1 MPTKLFKTGVGKA
14 TTSWLFYFCFW
25 LVEWAELGNVK
36 SELPVRADMVLS
48 RYAVKSYANV
58 VLKVCRLYQSYV
70 NRRFKAAVCVVVWFY
85 CRRPLIPVR
94 FGLRLTVSQEASSSD
109 GFLELCLSPDTV
121 CLQSGFWSGWC
132 RYLRL
137 LTLAR
142 PFSAGKTM
150 MEKKTQT
157 PTASTEP
164 PTEFT
169 STAVLPYVKGFSEQL
184 RRCLQQLGIHAV
196 FKSETTLRSQLV
208 RPKDAVDPA

>member
-70 NRRFKAAVCVVVWFY
+70 NRRFKAAACVVVWFY

-150 MEKKTQT
+150 MEKKNPDTNRQHWT
-157 PTASTEP
+157 PHRVHIHCSPALRQRLLGKTSPLFTTTRYTCCFQIRDNATIA
-164 PTEFT
+164 T
-169 STAVLPYVKGFSEQL
+169 STP
-184 RRCLQQLGIHAV
+184 
-196 FKSETTLRSQLV
+196 
-208 RPKDAVDPA
+208 

>member
-1 MPTKLFKTGVGKA
+1 M
-14 TTSWLFYFCFW
+14 
-25 LVEWAELGNVK
+25 
-36 SELPVRADMVLS
+36 
-48 RYAVKSYANV
+48 
-58 VLKVCRLYQSYV
+58 
-70 NRRFKAAVCVVVWFY
+70 
-85 CRRPLIPVR
+85 IPVR

-157 PTASTEP
+157 PT
-164 PTEFT
+164 EFT
-169 STAVLPYVKGFSEQL
+169 STAVLPYVKGFSEKL